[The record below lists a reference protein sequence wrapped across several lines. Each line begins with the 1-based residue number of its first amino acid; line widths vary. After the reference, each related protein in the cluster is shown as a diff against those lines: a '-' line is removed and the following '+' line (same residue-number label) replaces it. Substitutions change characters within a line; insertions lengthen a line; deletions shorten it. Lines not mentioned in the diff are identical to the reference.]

1 MQVIRQLDG
10 DENGRQGRDWQ
21 DWLYATW
28 WLCSEKL
35 NSPPPVTWAIGMDAV
50 GDDDGRKTAAPNEVI
65 RKYGFDSS
73 SGKGPCYGSWAPANS
88 VNPDH
93 GFRVMNADLLIVAH
107 GWPRQ
112 NYRLDADGLAPSDRL
127 TSVNSAAYIKRDAT
141 VGMPYFGAMGLPP
154 PTATADAT
162 PRQEVPVM
170 TTAPALRQA
179 IRSG

>member
-1 MQVIRQLDG
+1 MNCDTGLPGRCRCEADEFPLNSLLESCQWAMQVIRQLDG

-107 GWPRQ
+107 GWPR
-112 NYRLDADGLAPSDRL
+112 
-127 TSVNSAAYIKRDAT
+127 
-141 VGMPYFGAMGLPP
+141 
-154 PTATADAT
+154 
-162 PRQEVPVM
+162 
-170 TTAPALRQA
+170 
-179 IRSG
+179 